1 MHRRHAG
8 VLILAAD
15 IRWGADEQADRRP
28 SHVRWHRVGALIW
41 LVSDAACSGRFYSS
55 LDRTELGTLV
65 RLIPNPDTMDKS
77 EWDYFEMSG
86 HIDSWLI
93 PQKGQPGIFEP
104 IAFVRAA
111 FVPIVG
117 KPR

>member
-1 MHRRHAG
+1 MAY
-8 VLILAAD
+8 L
-15 IRWGADEQADRRP
+15 
-28 SHVRWHRVGALIW
+28 
-41 LVSDAACSGRFYSS
+41 
-55 LDRTELGTLV
+55 RTEIGTLTH
-65 RLIPNPDTMDKS
+65 LIPDPDKMDKTQ
-77 EWDYFEMSG
+77 WDWFEMSK